1 MSVIRERIGLGH
13 GEVAIDQ
20 VGDARK
26 VGRAAPAPSG
36 REAVEPRPH
45 HQKLH
50 LAMAD
55 TDAAPEHELCVDAP
69 GAVGSARGDVDLA
82 DEVGEP
88 GMPDRAL

>member
-1 MSVIRERIGLGH
+1 VIRERIGLGH
-13 GEVAIDQ
+13 AEVAIDQ

-36 REAVEPRPH
+36 QAAEPCPH
-45 HQKLH
+45 HQELH

-69 GAVGSARGDVDLA
+69 CAVGSARGDVDLA
-82 DEVGEP
+82 YEVGEP
-88 GMPDRAL
+88 GVPDRAL